1 MEKICLVREP
11 VDNYPR
17 LEIIGRPS
25 VKYPEYPFTDISDE
39 NNQVYQMVR
48 EGLYC
53 LQMDIENYGT
63 PKWNPFGSFIKSGNC
78 VLVKPNLVLDENVNG
93 CGVECL
99 YTQPSVVAPI
109 IDYIWIALKGRGK
122 IIIGDAPLQE
132 CDFEK
137 LIRQSGY
144 DALIDYYQDKGVNI
158 ELIDFRNVKTYEKND
173 LHYLQEDEA
182 SNGVIVHLDE
192 NSAFAEFSDT
202 QLERLRI
209 TNYDPRILREHHHDR
224 KHEYNISQYVLN
236 ADVIINMPKPK
247 THRKAGVTISLK
259 NLVGINAN
267 KEFLPH
273 HMLGGKDEG
282 GDAYL
287 KGNVYLS
294 MANEILDMRN
304 KLMHD
309 NQMESAQLAARLYG
323 NLLNIGR
330 EQTNEEYWEG
340 SWYGND
346 TIWRTTVD
354 LNKIL
359 LYADKKG
366 VIQQKR
372 QRKLFIVADMIV
384 SGQKEGP
391 LEPTPIYPG
400 IIAMGWDPL
409 LFDRVVCSIMG
420 FDYKNIPTLYNNEL
434 CGGRLNVSDDGAYC
448 ILSNNELW
456 DGKSLKFIRENV
468 SLEFEPTYG
477 WMKKLGSRYRNRI
490 IDTIKK
496 NGNRVYVFGVGINGV
511 YAANELIKEHIEI
524 AGFVDNNRNY
534 WETDIINGIKCLAPE
549 EIDKSIPFII
559 ATRDRYIKEIK
570 RQLIQLGGNVIGCIN
585 RGD

>member
-1 MEKICLVREP
+1 
-11 VDNYPR
+11 
-17 LEIIGRPS
+17 
-25 VKYPEYPFTDISDE
+25 
-39 NNQVYQMVR
+39 
-48 EGLYC
+48 
-53 LQMDIENYGT
+53 
-63 PKWNPFGSFIKSGNC
+63 
-78 VLVKPNLVLDENVNG
+78 
-93 CGVECL
+93 
-99 YTQPSVVAPI
+99 
-109 IDYIWIALKGRGK
+109 
-122 IIIGDAPLQE
+122 
-132 CDFEK
+132 
-137 LIRQSGY
+137 
-144 DALIDYYQDKGVNI
+144 
-158 ELIDFRNVKTYEKND
+158 
-173 LHYLQEDEA
+173 
-182 SNGVIVHLDE
+182 
-192 NSAFAEFSDT
+192 
-202 QLERLRI
+202 
-209 TNYDPRILREHHHDR
+209 
-224 KHEYNISQYVLN
+224 
-236 ADVIINMPKPK
+236 
-247 THRKAGVTISLK
+247 
-259 NLVGINAN
+259 
-267 KEFLPH
+267 
-273 HMLGGKDEG
+273 
-282 GDAYL
+282 
-287 KGNVYLS
+287 
-294 MANEILDMRN
+294 
-304 KLMHD
+304 MHD